1 MILFSETKMNMREE
15 YLVMIGEN
23 PWKLKMDEVLM
34 KLVFRMQYR
43 DILDTRENWIKQLF
57 C

>member
-1 MILFSETKMNMREE
+1 M
-15 YLVMIGEN
+15 GEN
-23 PWKLKMDEVLM
+23 PWKEKMDEVLM
-34 KLVFRMQYR
+34 KLVFRMQYK